1 MATITTALMFTK
13 SCGYNS
19 YLWFPHHF
27 YKYFES
33 FIMHKVT
40 EVCLMKPDYVVVCE
54 YTFTCR
60 NFVYIYIPI
69 SVCVVFI
76 NVCVCVQRRL
86 QEVCIF
92 FHCYTY
98 KIFYIQ
104 FLVKRLWWVLSY
116 CEMFLHDIH
125 GCTMF
130 AVLLKTRLGKLFVA
144 DFLL

>member
-1 MATITTALMFTK
+1 MDIIPTCDSLTIFINILKVSSCTK
-13 SCGYNS
+13 SQKSAWWNLITWLCVNIHSHAEILCTYT
-19 YLWFPHHF
+19 YLSLCVRGI
-27 YKYFES
+27 YKCMCMCAKETARGVGAQKTY
-33 FIMHKVT
+33 
-40 EVCLMKPDYVVVCE
+40 
-54 YTFTCR
+54 
-60 NFVYIYIPI
+60 
-69 SVCVVFI
+69 
-76 NVCVCVQRRL
+76 
-86 QEVCIF
+86 CIF